1 MGSQLYWA
9 TALVLLTIR
18 GVLLWIVM
26 PVGFVAWLFF
36 HSWIQRAA
44 LGECLAWY
52 DVNLI
57 AFIQRV
63 LLRLLITEPT
73 VEWVP
78 ARGMTDVTQRVK
90 LRDVY

>member
-1 MGSQLYWA
+1 MRPQLHWA
-9 TALVLLTIR
+9 TALVLLTLR

-26 PVGFVAWLFF
+26 PVGVVAWLFL

-57 AFIQRV
+57 AFLQRV
-63 LLRLLITEPT
+63 LLRPFIPEPT
-73 VEWVP
+73 VAWVP
-78 ARGMTDVTQRVK
+78 AKGMTDVTRKVR
-90 LRDVY
+90 LLDFH

>member
-1 MGSQLYWA
+1 MRPQLYWA

-57 AFIQRV
+57 AFLQRV
-63 LLRLLITEPT
+63 LLRPFITEPT
-73 VEWVP
+73 VAWVP
-78 ARGMTDVTQRVK
+78 VRGMTDVTHRVK
-90 LRDVY
+90 PRDLY